1 MKIEKKQ
8 LEKMIMI
15 KMLGKKRSLRGKIK
29 IPRKKLA
36 KPFKK
41 CLL

>member
-1 MKIEKKQ
+1 MKIEKKH

-15 KMLGKKRSLRGKIK
+15 KMLGKKRSLRGKIE
-29 IPRKKLA
+29 IPREKLA

-41 CLL
+41 